1 MTGEEVRD
9 LGYLQWKD
17 PWAWMETM
25 KGKRWENLIQRERRH
40 FNTLATQPHVEREA
54 RQMEKEFTDAQ
65 QYCTLPGFK
74 IGCGTIDVILV
85 PNSRFHWKWAWQK
98 KSRPAY
104 DIDVQGN
111 IVWYVTSDEDQH
123 YQNRLICE
131 DSTGKRIWSK
141 PAVSSQLAIVG
152 ELCYYV
158 KTADYFKTVEI
169 CVCNAQT
176 GGEEKVLYREP
187 DESRD
192 LFLVKASN
200 KTLYFKSSDVLDQCA
215 YRVEGHTITRLAAS
229 QKFIT
234 PLGESIYGDDCLM
247 VRKSKFDKWIQKGRP
262 LCDWILPEEG
272 ECEWMNIQSGLVITM
287 HEGTQTIWFCAPH
300 KKPKILI
307 RLKVGY
313 FEPNLWMK
321 WENTM
326 IQSFGVIYPFEA
338 PFMIHIIN
346 NKIHRD
352 DRKMII
358 KHPVSFPPLE
368 IHRYH
373 ATSKDGT
380 KVPYVVITEKG
391 VKPKAQF
398 TYVYGAY
405 GSSTPIGWPYQSW
418 YPLLKRK
425 WALVF
430 ALVRGGGDIDAAWAE
445 MARRNNRHLAVDD
458 FEAVIRESQQKNKLG
473 PEQTV
478 IYGRSAGG
486 LPVGAM
492 VGRYPD
498 GQLFGAA
505 FTEVPYVDVL
515 RTSSNP
521 DLPLTIGEYEEF
533 GNPLKRILNFKE
545 LLSVSP
551 VNTLPADGAPGVFV
565 MSRVGLLDRQ
575 VFAYESFKWIQKLRG
590 HSSQEDSHTGHPHG
604 KYVTFERNESH
615 HYRAHRLPRF
625 RGIDLAILDTWVDG
639 KLKL

>member
-9 LGYLQWKD
+9 LGYLQWRD
-17 PWAWMETM
+17 PWAWMEKM
-25 KGKRWENLIQRERRH
+25 KGKRWENHIQRERRH
-40 FNTLATQPHVEREA
+40 FNTLATQPHVDREA
-54 RQMEKEFTDAQ
+54 RQMEKELLAAQ
-65 QYCTLPGFK
+65 QYGNLPGFK

-85 PNSRFHWKWAWQK
+85 PNSRFLWKWTWARK
-98 KSRPAY
+98 ARPAY

-111 IVWYVTSDEDQH
+111 IVWYVTSDEDKN
-123 YQNRLICE
+123 YQNHLVCE

-158 KTADYFKTVEI
+158 KVADYFKTVEI
-169 CVCNAQT
+169 CVCDAQS
-176 GGEEKVLYREP
+176 GKEEKVLYREP

-200 KTLYFKSSDVLDQCA
+200 KTLYFKSEDVLNDIV
-215 YRVEGHTITRLAAS
+215 YKIEGTTIKQMAAS
-229 QKFIT
+229 QKFVV
-234 PLGESIYGDDCLM
+234 PLGESIYGDDCLL
-247 VRKSKFDKWIQKGRP
+247 VRKSKSNKWEQKGYP
-262 LCDWILPEEG
+262 LSDWILPDEEP
-272 ECEWMNIQSGLVITM
+272 EWTNIQSGLTLTM
-287 HEGTQTIWFCAPH
+287 NEGAQTIWFCSP
-300 KKPKILI
+300 KKPPKILLRI
-307 RLKVGY
+307 KVGY
-313 FEPNLWMK
+313 IEPNLWMK

-326 IQSFGVIYPFEA
+326 IQTFTVKSPFET
-338 PFMIHIIN
+338 PFMINIVN
-346 NKIHRD
+346 NKIYRD
-352 DRKMII
+352 DRKLKIT
-358 KHPVSFPPLE
+358 HQVEFAPLE
-368 IHRYH
+368 VHRYH

-380 KVPYVVITEKG
+380 KVPYVIITQKG

-425 WALVF
+425 WAIVF
-430 ALVRGGGDIDAAWAE
+430 AMVRGGGDIDAAWAE

-458 FEAVIRESQQKNKLG
+458 FESVIRESQQKNKLT

-533 GNPLKRILNFKE
+533 GNPLKRLLNFKE
-545 LLSVSP
+545 LLTVSP
-551 VNTLPADGAPGVFV
+551 VNVLPDDGAPGVFV

-590 HSSQEDSHTGHPHG
+590 HSSEENNHTGRPNG

-615 HYRAHRLPRF
+615 HYRPHRLPRF
-625 RGIDLAILDTWVDG
+625 RGIDFAILDTWVDG

>member
-25 KGKRWENLIQRERRH
+25 KGKRWENHIQRERRH
-40 FNTLATQPHVEREA
+40 FNQLANQPHVEKVA
-54 RQMEKEFTDAQ
+54 RQMEKELTAAQ
-65 QYCTLPGFK
+65 QYANLPGFK
-74 IGCGTIDVILV
+74 IGCGTIDIILV
-85 PNSRFHWKWAWQK
+85 PNARFLWKWSWAK
-98 KSRPAY
+98 KGKPAY

-111 IVWYVTSDEDQH
+111 VVWYVTSDEDKH

-158 KTADYFKTVEI
+158 KVVDYFKTVEI

-192 LFLVKASN
+192 LFLIKGSN
-200 KTLYFKSSDVLDQCA
+200 KTLYFKSADVTGEQI
-215 YRVEGHTITRLAAS
+215 YRLEGREANPLAATY
-229 QKFIT
+229 KFT
-234 PLGESIYGDDCLM
+234 FPLGESIYGDDCIL
-247 VRKSKFDKWIQKGRP
+247 VRKSKFEKWTQKGYP
-262 LCDWILPEEG
+262 LSEWVLPDEEPEWINL
-272 ECEWMNIQSGLVITM
+272 QSGLMITM
-287 HEGTQTIWFCAPH
+287 NEGTQAIWFCSPK
-300 KKPKILI
+300 KKPKAIL

-313 FEPNLWMK
+313 IEPNLWTK

-326 IQSFGVIYPFEA
+326 IQAFTVKTPSET
-338 PFMIHIIN
+338 PFMINIIN
-346 NKIHRD
+346 NKIYRD
-352 DRKMII
+352 PRQFKIP
-358 KHPVSFPPLE
+358 HPVTFAPLE

-405 GSSTPIGWPYQSW
+405 GSSTPIGWPYQTW

-430 ALVRGGGDIDAAWAE
+430 AMVRGGGDIDAAWAE
-445 MARRNNRHLAVDD
+445 MARRNNRHLSVDD
-458 FEAVIRESQQKNKLG
+458 FEAVIRESQQKLKMS

-533 GNPLKRILNFKE
+533 GNPLKRVLNFRE
-545 LLSVSP
+545 LLTVSP
-551 VNTLPADGAPGVFV
+551 VNVLPDDGAPGVFV
-565 MSRVGLLDRQ
+565 MSHVGLLDRQ

-590 HSSQEDSHTGHPHG
+590 HASNENADYSDPKG
-604 KYVTFERNESH
+604 KYVMFERNEAH
-615 HYRAHRLPRF
+615 QYRTHRSPRF
-625 RGIDLAILDTWVDG
+625 RGLDFAILDSWVDG
-639 KLKL
+639 KLKM